1 MSGSDDKGRQGNPP
15 EYFTVKFSKEALQL
29 SALAEFKKA
38 SDLSGDAGVEEVVQA
53 VRDLYQYVDDVQAG
67 KRPKPGPG
75 FEVL

>member
-1 MSGSDDKGRQGNPP
+1 MTGSSDKGQQGKPL

-38 SDLSGDAGVEEVVQA
+38 SGLPGDAGVEDVVQA

-67 KRPKPGPG
+67 RKSPKPG